1 MLGRLFY
8 DAECHVESIRLGDLE
23 IVFQRFT
30 LNANSVALSSETVLT
45 E

>member
-8 DAECHVESIRLGDLE
+8 DAECHVESLGDLE
-23 IVFQRFT
+23 IVFQCFT